1 MLQNE
6 SSSFSFRA
14 ATTSSRR
21 SPNKYVG
28 VRLKRTEIDGPAGDG
43 EFELQPGRPPPAF
56 EICVTMRAGAG
67 HDSR

>member
-28 VRLKRTEIDGPAGDG
+28 VRLKRTEIHGPAGNG
-43 EFELQPGRPPPAF
+43 ESSCSPLARLPR
-56 EICVTMRAGAG
+56 
-67 HDSR
+67 SRYASR

>member
-21 SPNKYVG
+21 SPNKCAR

-43 EFELQPGRPPPAF
+43 ESSRSPLAPPPAF
-56 EICVTMRAGAG
+56 EMCVTMRAGAG